1 MFAPGDTRRI
11 MRQFGIQADK
21 HLGQNFLIE
30 QAALDKILKAADL
43 KASDTVLEVG
53 AGLGVLT
60 CALAE
65 TAGHVVAV
73 EFDRRLL
80 PPLEWATQSFQNV
93 RLIHADILS
102 LELEDILPAGGYKVV
117 ANIPYNI
124 TSLLIRK
131 TLEAAHPAELVVLTI
146 QREVAQRIVALP
158 GEMSVLALSVQ
169 LYGTSEICA
178 RIPAGCFY
186 PRPKVDSAVIRIRMA
201 ESPAIPREDIQ
212 AFFLLV
218 RAGFS
223 QKRKQLKNSLSHA
236 LGWEDEKTQALLIRA
251 KIKPSTRAQELS
263 LEQWL
268 GLVALYQQEY
278 SSQT

>member
-124 TSLLIRK
+124 TSLPHPKDIR
-131 TLEAAHPAELVVLTI
+131 
-146 QREVAQRIVALP
+146 
-158 GEMSVLALSVQ
+158 G
-169 LYGTSEICA
+169 CA
-178 RIPAGCFY
+178 SGRAGCPHDPAGGRPTNCRIAGRDER
-186 PRPKVDSAVIRIRMA
+186 PRTQRPVVRNLGDLCSHSCWVLL
-201 ESPAIPREDIQ
+201 SPAKGRFGGHPHPDGGIP
-212 AFFLLV
+212 
-218 RAGFS
+218 G
-223 QKRKQLKNSLSHA
+223 N
-236 LGWEDEKTQALLIRA
+236 
-251 KIKPSTRAQELS
+251 PS
-263 LEQWL
+263 
-268 GLVALYQQEY
+268 
-278 SSQT
+278 

>member
-1 MFAPGDTRRI
+1 
-11 MRQFGIQADK
+11 
-21 HLGQNFLIE
+21 
-30 QAALDKILKAADL
+30 
-43 KASDTVLEVG
+43 
-53 AGLGVLT
+53 
-60 CALAE
+60 
-65 TAGHVVAV
+65 
-73 EFDRRLL
+73 
-80 PPLEWATQSFQNV
+80 
-93 RLIHADILS
+93 
-102 LELEDILPAGGYKVV
+102 
-117 ANIPYNI
+117 
-124 TSLLIRK
+124 
-131 TLEAAHPAELVVLTI
+131 
-146 QREVAQRIVALP
+146 
-158 GEMSVLALSVQ
+158 
-169 LYGTSEICA
+169 
-178 RIPAGCFY
+178 
-186 PRPKVDSAVIRIRMA
+186 MA